1 MQRRGEMTRIGRNNP
16 AGLHAPVGRYTHA
29 VSVAPGARR
38 VVLSGQVGMRPDGS
52 VPEDVDEQ
60 VAQVV
65 RNIGIV
71 LASEGLTAADIVKV
85 TTFLTDR
92 AALPAWRAHRESLL
106 GQLDPASTLLFVA
119 GLADP
124 RFVIEVELEAA
135 G

>member
-1 MQRRGEMTRIGRNNP
+1 MPKIGRNNP
-16 AGLHAPVGRYTHA
+16 AGVHPPVGRYTHA
-29 VSVAPGARR
+29 ISVAPDTRR
-38 VVLSGQVGMRPDGS
+38 VVLSGQVGVRPDGS

-65 RNIGIV
+65 RNIGTV

-85 TTFLTDR
+85 TAFLTDR
-92 AALPAWRAHRESLL
+92 AVLPVWRAHRDALF
-106 GQLDPASTLLFVA
+106 GQFDPASTLLLVA

-124 RFVIEVELEAA
+124 RFIIEVDVEAA